1 MFASNYPLADVFIS
15 TLYFVLLIF
24 WIILVFHVVVDI
36 FRSHDLGGAAK
47 TLWLI
52 FIFVLPLIGTLLY
65 VLIRGGSMHER
76 DLRQSQ
82 DQQKAFEDYIR
93 KVANTKE

>member
-1 MFASNYPLADVFIS
+1 MFGSTYPLADVFIS

-36 FRSHDLGGAAK
+36 FRSHDLSGPTKA
-47 TLWLI
+47 LWLI
-52 FIFVLPLIGTLLY
+52 FIFVLPLGGTLLY
-65 VLIRGGSMHER
+65 VVIRGGSMHLR
-76 DLRQSQ
+76 DIRQSQ
-82 DQQKAFEDYIR
+82 DQQKAVDDYIR